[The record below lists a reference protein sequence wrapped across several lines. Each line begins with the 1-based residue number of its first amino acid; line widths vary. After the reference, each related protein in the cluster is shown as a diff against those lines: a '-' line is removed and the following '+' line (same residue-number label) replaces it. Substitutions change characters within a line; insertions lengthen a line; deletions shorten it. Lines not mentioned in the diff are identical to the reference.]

1 VQNRNIYTVKE
12 DKAKDTKL
20 RGLKGTNEDISIS
33 LETELKGTRQNRV
46 KRYKETP
53 VPKSKGTMQNSVKRY
68 KETPVK
74 LYTGEKPQS
83 KVYTGIEKTPV
94 QRHKKDP
101 SPQVKRYK
109 EESRLKGAK
118 QRLCNSS
125 YTSLPPPLHQIM

>member
-1 VQNRNIYTVKE
+1 
-12 DKAKDTKL
+12 L
-20 RGLKGTNEDISIS
+20 
-33 LETELKGTRQNRV
+33 QNRV

-53 VPKSKGTMQNSVKRY
+53 VPKLKGTLQDSVKRY

-74 LYTGEKPQS
+74 LHTGEKPQS

-94 QRHKKDP
+94 QRHKKNP

-125 YTSLPPPLHQIM
+125 YTSLPPPSTKLCNSAAYW

>member
-1 VQNRNIYTVKE
+1 M
-12 DKAKDTKL
+12 
-20 RGLKGTNEDISIS
+20 
-33 LETELKGTRQNRV
+33 QNRV

-53 VPKSKGTMQNSVKRY
+53 VPKLKGTLQDSVKRY

-74 LYTGEKPQS
+74 LHTGEKPQS
-83 KVYTGIEKTPV
+83 KVCTEIEKTPV
-94 QRHKKDP
+94 QRHKKNP

-125 YTSLPPPLHQIM
+125 YTSFPPPSQNYITALPAVM